1 MDVLQVHFFWNG
13 SFFAPIQIT
22 EQVYET
28 LLLKQ
33 TQKRLETGN
42 RKKAVLILTLQ
53 YSLKETRS
61 IIYGIIRSNLT
72 SENVNFLQNSIS
84 AYKLQIHILFSVLL
98 WNWIKPKF
106 LPYHEQNI
114 YCFAFSM

>member
-42 RKKAVLILTLQ
+42 RKKSSSDFDLAI
-53 YSLKETRS
+53 
-61 IIYGIIRSNLT
+61 
-72 SENVNFLQNSIS
+72 
-84 AYKLQIHILFSVLL
+84 
-98 WNWIKPKF
+98 
-106 LPYHEQNI
+106 
-114 YCFAFSM
+114 